1 VQELQEVTRKP
12 GIKLKAVRVTA
23 EAELDVCFGSK
34 ADIRGGLRD
43 VRFTPESR
51 HQLTHSIKKHSH
63 ASRTWHQLFDL
74 DQTHERRVLM
84 DFEMSAPGH
93 GSQPPGQR

>member
-34 ADIRGGLRD
+34 ATSALLPKADID
-43 VRFTPESR
+43 
-51 HQLTHSIKKHSH
+51 
-63 ASRTWHQLFDL
+63 
-74 DQTHERRVLM
+74 
-84 DFEMSAPGH
+84 
-93 GSQPPGQR
+93 